1 MNIKLFFLS
10 IFSFLILTSCSDDDF
25 GIPVELEGDFAN
37 GIFVLNE
44 GNSAGGSL
52 SFMTSDFSE
61 TTQNAYKSVNPD
73 DDLGLFVQSIF
84 FDEQFAYIISNGSNM
99 ISIVNR
105 YTLEF
110 VDRIDSGLN
119 VPYYGVILNG
129 KAYVTNQAD
138 FSTTAD
144 DYVAVI
150 DLASRT
156 VESTIVLGGYAEKI
170 FEFENKI
177 YVQNASYGFGNQ
189 ISKLNIENQTVEQ
202 TLSFSSAI
210 SDTYLSNGNLYV
222 LVQDEITQVN
232 LTNFQTSS
240 TWRLAETH
248 VGASRLAV
256 EGNAIYFTSSNSVYN
271 FNTSDDVISET
282 ALFSYETTSDFGT
295 FYGFDVHNGFIYLS
309 DGTDFA
315 SNGFIQIRNSQG
327 DLIKEQEVGIGP
339 NSFYFN

>member
-1 MNIKLFFLS
+1 MNIKLIFLS

-37 GIFVLNE
+37 GIFILNE
-44 GNSAGGSL
+44 GNSSGGSL

-84 FDEQFAYIISNGSNM
+84 FDDQYAYIISNGSNM
-99 ISIVNR
+99 ITIVNR

-119 VPYYGVILNG
+119 VPMYGLILNG

-156 VESTIVLGGYAEKI
+156 VENTIVLGSYAEKI
-170 FEFENKI
+170 YEFENKI
-177 YVQNASYGFGNQ
+177 YVQNASYGFGDKV
-189 ISKLNIENQTVEQ
+189 SKLNIADQTVEQ

-210 SDTYLSNGNLYV
+210 SDTYLSNGKLYV
-222 LVQDEITQVN
+222 LAQDEISQVN

-240 TWRLAETH
+240 TWSLAETH
-248 VGASRLAV
+248 VGASRIAV

-271 FNTSDDVISET
+271 FTTSDDTISET
-282 ALFSYETTSDFGT
+282 ALFNYETTSAFGT